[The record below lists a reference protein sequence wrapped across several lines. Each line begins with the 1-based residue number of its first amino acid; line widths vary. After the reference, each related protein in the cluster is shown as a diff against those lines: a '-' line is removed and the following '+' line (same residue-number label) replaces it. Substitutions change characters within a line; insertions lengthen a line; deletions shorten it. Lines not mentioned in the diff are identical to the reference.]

1 MILMAKKKRVLKRAF
16 EQSLEN
22 RKFEITLYWER
33 TKYFFNIFST
43 LGGLSVL
50 IALLAVG
57 LDTRSP
63 LLFLT
68 LIIIECVG
76 LVSAVAWVKVNLGS
90 KYWQVNWE
98 TYVNK
103 LGEDFIGPLFQ
114 YNIPAVG
121 ELKRYSVS
129 KVNLRLSY
137 YIVAVWALILLTTV
151 GTWICIL
158 CCQCQ
163 DMGQCQT
170 CTTCLYIL
178 VGVIMLLITCA
189 AICCLCHT
197 KGGDNIL
204 QSNGKIGVEGYL
216 AEIEKRFPST
226 EEDEELCE
234 D

>member
-1 MILMAKKKRVLKRAF
+1 MAKKNRVLKRAF

-22 RKFEITLYWER
+22 RKFEITLYWKR

-50 IALLAVG
+50 IALFGVVLK
-57 LDTRSP
+57 LPTP
-63 LLFLT
+63 LLFLA
-68 LIIIECVG
+68 LIIVECVG
-76 LVSAVAWVKVNLGS
+76 LVSAIAWVKVNLGS

-114 YNIPAVG
+114 YNIPEVG
-121 ELKRYSVS
+121 GLKRYSVS

-137 YIVAVWALILLTTV
+137 YIVAVWVLFLLTTI
-151 GTWICIL
+151 GTWICTL

-163 DMGQCQT
+163 GIGQCHT
-170 CTTCLYIL
+170 CTTCLYIM

-189 AICCLCHT
+189 AICCLCHA
-197 KGGDNIL
+197 KGGDNIV
-204 QSNGKIGVEGYL
+204 QSNGKQGVDGFLE
-216 AEIEKRFPST
+216 EIEKRFSST

-234 D
+234 E

>member
-1 MILMAKKKRVLKRAF
+1 MVKKNRVLKRAF

-22 RKFEITLYWER
+22 RKFEITLYWKR
-33 TKYFFNIFST
+33 TKYFFTIFST

-50 IALLAVG
+50 ITLLAVG

-63 LLFLT
+63 LLFLA
-68 LIIIECVG
+68 LIIVECVG
-76 LVSAVAWVKVNLGS
+76 LVSAIAWVKVNLGS

-114 YNIPAVG
+114 YNIPEVG
-121 ELKRYSVS
+121 GLKRYSVS

-137 YIVAVWALILLTTV
+137 YIVAVWFLILVTT
-151 GTWICIL
+151 ICVWF
-158 CCQCQ
+158 CTFPCQCCP
-163 DMGQCQT
+163 DCAT
-170 CTTCLYIL
+170 CVYTIA
-178 VGVIMLLITCA
+178 GVIMLILTA
-189 AICCLCHT
+189 VAICCLCHA

-204 QSNGKIGVEGYL
+204 QSNGKKGVEGYRE
-216 AEIEKRFPST
+216 EIEKRFPST

-234 D
+234 E

>member
-1 MILMAKKKRVLKRAF
+1 MSKKDRVLKRAF

-43 LGGLSVL
+43 LGSLSVL
-50 IALLAVG
+50 ISLLGMV
-57 LDTRSP
+57 LNDRFP
-63 LLFLT
+63 LLFLA
-68 LIIIECVG
+68 LIIVECVG
-76 LVSAVAWVKVNLGS
+76 LVSAIAWVKVNLGS

-137 YIVAVWALILLTTV
+137 YIVAVWALILVTTI

-163 DMGQCQT
+163 DMGQCHT

-189 AICCLCHT
+189 AICCLCHA
-197 KGGDNIL
+197 KGGDNIV
-204 QSNGKIGVEGYL
+204 QSNGKQGVDGFLE
-216 AEIEKRFPST
+216 EIEKRFPST
-226 EEDEELCE
+226 EEDEEPCE
-234 D
+234 E

>member
-1 MILMAKKKRVLKRAF
+1 MSKKDRVLKRAF

-22 RKFEITLYWER
+22 RKFEITLYWKR
-33 TKYFFNIFST
+33 TKYFFTIFST
-43 LGGLSVL
+43 LGGLTVL

-57 LDTRSP
+57 LDARSP
-63 LLFLT
+63 LLFLA
-68 LIIIECVG
+68 LIIVECVG
-76 LVSAVAWVKVNLGS
+76 LVAAIAWVKVNLGS

-114 YNIPAVG
+114 NNIPEVG
-121 ELKRYSVS
+121 GLKRYSVS

-137 YIVAVWALILLTTV
+137 YIVAVWALILVTTI
-151 GTWICIL
+151 GTWICNL

-163 DMGQCQT
+163 DMGQCQCHT

-178 VGVIMLLITCA
+178 VGVILLLITCA
-189 AICCLCHT
+189 AICCLCHA

-204 QSNGKIGVEGYL
+204 QSNGKQGVEGYL
-216 AEIEKRFPST
+216 EEIEKRFPST
-226 EEDEELCE
+226 EEDEGLCE
-234 D
+234 E

>member
-1 MILMAKKKRVLKRAF
+1 MAKKDRVLKRAF

-22 RKFEITLYWER
+22 RRFEITLYWKR
-33 TKYFFNIFST
+33 TKYFFTIFST

-50 IALLAVG
+50 IALLAKV
-57 LDTRSP
+57 LEIPTP
-63 LLFLT
+63 LLFLAL
-68 LIIIECVG
+68 LIVECVG
-76 LVSAVAWVKVNLGS
+76 LVAAIAWVKVNLGS

-114 YNIPAVG
+114 YNIPEVG
-121 ELKRYSVS
+121 GLKRYSVS

-137 YIVAVWALILLTTV
+137 YIVAVWALILLTTI

-163 DMGQCQT
+163 SMGQCQCYH

-189 AICCLCHT
+189 AICCLCHA
-197 KGGDNIL
+197 KGGDNIV
-204 QSNGKIGVEGYL
+204 QSNGKQGVDGFLEEL
-216 AEIEKRFPST
+216 EKRFSST
-226 EEDEELCE
+226 EEEEELCE
-234 D
+234 E

>member
-1 MILMAKKKRVLKRAF
+1 MAKKNRVLKRAF

-22 RKFEITLYWER
+22 RKFEITLYWKR
-33 TKYFFNIFST
+33 TKYFFTIFST

-50 IALLAVG
+50 IALLAKV
-57 LDTRSP
+57 LEIPTP
-63 LLFLT
+63 LLFLA
-68 LIIIECVG
+68 LIIVECVG
-76 LVSAVAWVKVNLGS
+76 LVAAIAWVKVNLGS

-137 YIVAVWALILLTTV
+137 YIVAVWALILLTTIV
-151 GTWICIL
+151 TWICIL

-163 DMGQCQT
+163 GIGQCHT
-170 CTTCLYIL
+170 CTTCLSIL

-189 AICCLCHT
+189 AICCLCHA

-204 QSNGKIGVEGYL
+204 QSNGKQGVEGYL
-216 AEIEKRFPST
+216 EEIEKRFPST
-226 EEDEELCE
+226 EEDEEPCE
-234 D
+234 E